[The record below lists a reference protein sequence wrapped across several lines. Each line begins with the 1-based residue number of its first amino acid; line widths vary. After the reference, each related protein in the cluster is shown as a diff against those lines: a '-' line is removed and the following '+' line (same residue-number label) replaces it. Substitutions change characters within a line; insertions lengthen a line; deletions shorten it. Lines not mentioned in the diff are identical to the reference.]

1 MPTGQLNVDDTS
13 LRFSSQMNLN
23 YPERTTRASQPFE
36 HSKVV
41 VMSPEEHPVPQGWSA
56 YKKKREAD
64 TNRENVMP
72 QPRQS
77 S

>member
-1 MPTGQLNVDDTS
+1 MVFGGFNENRPHRLECLNA
-13 LRFSSQMNLN
+13 RFPVS
-23 YPERTTRASQPFE
+23 RTRIGSQPLE

-41 VMSPEEHPVPQGWSA
+41 VMSSEERPVPQGWSA
-56 YKKKREAD
+56 YKRKREAD